1 MPRQNRVTPLGQ
13 IIADP
18 ARGLVYGTR
27 GCLHNDRGEI
37 RRNHAVRRWIAC
49 RLEFKDRRRELLQPG
64 RYTELFFLDD
74 ATTLAAGHRP
84 CAECRRSDF
93 DRFLEAWP
101 GAIPRVAAIDDRLH
115 AERQRHH
122 EAALDDLPDGAFITR
137 DDVPWLVHG
146 DRLLRWTPAA
156 YAESVPRPAGTREVV
171 VTPPSLLTVLD
182 AGWRPT
188 AVPFLHPSALA
199 A

>member
-1 MPRQNRVTPLGQ
+1 M
-13 IIADP
+13 
-18 ARGLVYGTR
+18 
-27 GCLHNDRGEI
+27 
-37 RRNHAVRRWIAC
+37 
-49 RLEFKDRRRELLQPG
+49 LQPG

-74 ATTLAAGHRP
+74 ATALAAGHRP

-93 DRFLEAWP
+93 DRFLEVWP
-101 GAIPRVAAIDDRLH
+101 GAIPRVAAIDERLH
-115 AERQRHH
+115 AERLTDNGRQRHH
-122 EAALDDLPDGAFITR
+122 EAALADLPDGAFITR
-137 DDVPWLVHG
+137 DDIPWLVHG

-156 YAESVPRPAGTREVV
+156 YTESVPRPAGTREIV